1 MTYEQFIEQVK
12 WEVEEIAK
20 QSFSDARIVVR
31 TVTKNNNVRRKTISI
46 VRDREKATPTI
57 YLRDYYSEYKE
68 GRSIEDISREIF
80 RVYTEGIKKFK
91 IDVNQFSDY
100 SKVRNNVYYK
110 LVNYEMN
117 KRALNQMPHFKFLDM
132 AIVFYVSVMSNDREQ
147 ATVTIQNAYI
157 EKWGITKEQLRR
169 TAIKNTWEKYPPEI
183 KKMEDIISEIILGQ
197 VTSDDGDDEEN
208 GIVSEETNYGG
219 FDVNC
224 VRNMIKEEVDKMKDE
239 AEMDMYVLT
248 NAARNF
254 GATCIT
260 YPGVLK
266 EFAREHNSD
275 FYIIPSSVHEVIL
288 ILGEQMSVEEMNMMV
303 EEVNEREVDSIDVL
317 SNHVYQYKR
326 ELEEIIY

>member
-12 WEVEEIAK
+12 WEVEDIARE
-20 QSFSDARIVVR
+20 SSDDVRTVVR

-46 VRDREKATPTI
+46 FKEGQLATPTI
-57 YLRDYYSEYKE
+57 YLRDYYLDYKK
-68 GRSIEDISREIF
+68 GRSIENIGREIF
-80 RVYTEGIKKFK
+80 MIYSEGTKRFTF
-91 IDVNQFSDY
+91 DVNQFSDF
-100 SKVRNNVYYK
+100 SKVKDKIYYK

-117 KRALNQMPHFKFLDM
+117 RQALKTMPHFKFLDM
-132 AIVFYVSVMSNDREQ
+132 AIVFFVSIMGNEKEQGTIAIQEAYV
-147 ATVTIQNAYI
+147 
-157 EKWGITKEQLRR
+157 EKWGISKEELRR
-169 TAIKNTWEKYPPEI
+169 TAINNPWKEYPPEI
-183 KKMEDIISEIILGQ
+183 KKMEDIISEIVLGQ
-197 VTSDDGDDEEN
+197 VTSEDDDED
-208 GIVSEETNYGG
+208 GLISEEISYGE
-219 FDVNC
+219 FSIDN
-224 VRNMIKEEVDKMKDE
+224 VRQMIKEEVDKMRAQ

-248 NAARNF
+248 NTSRNF
-254 GATCIT
+254 GAACIT

-288 ILGEQMSVEEMNMMV
+288 ILGEQMSVEEMNLMV